1 VAEIERMHVHG
12 QHSLCAQKNEAVPTQ
27 AGAGDRRCTCM
38 SYHVSDSQRFH
49 AMPSAYEC
57 SKLIP
62 SVPDGSEMTWNLSY
76 HLHAA
81 ARLRG
86 EQGAEEK
93 VKTQRFAK
101 SPN

>member
-1 VAEIERMHVHG
+1 MHVHG
-12 QHSLCAQKNEAVPTQ
+12 QHSLCAQENEAVPTQ
-27 AGAGDRRCTCM
+27 VGAGDRRCTCM

-76 HLHAA
+76 HLRAA
-81 ARLRG
+81 ARRQDWSDPVGPVRSDPARG
-86 EQGAEEK
+86 GLG
-93 VKTQRFAK
+93 
-101 SPN
+101 

>member
-81 ARLRG
+81 ARQQDRSDPVGPARSNPARG
-86 EQGAEEK
+86 GLG
-93 VKTQRFAK
+93 
-101 SPN
+101 